1 MALASSRD
9 RRRALTNAHLWKRPR
24 RRTRTARALVVGHSD
39 GVSEGR
45 TTSSRLR
52 SPGRDDA
59 LGRRLDVSVFI
70 LNSLVRFMNS
80 VRHHTMSPDARAGLL
95 YAAGMTI
102 TFGSRARVA
111 TFISKLADAT
121 TGNKDGIVG
130 NEGAAANTAPKTNWF
145 DTNPLLFSL
154 KQQLAV
160 GVSKND
166 ETASLATFLS
176 AFEQGAGPV
185 TSLSKPAHVDADDF
199 AAFRLDKAI
208 TLVRFGRTPA
218 DVTDHVVSARGSVD
232 GAAIAPRDVFVQ
244 HYAPQGTPTGKTI
257 VVSPG
262 FFEDGRHHTE
272 QAMLLSAA
280 GHSVVVLDHQWAGL
294 SSTSNGGIDR
304 GFGIARDVAAVAG
317 WAHAAEPNNT
327 VVLLGTSM
335 GGGAGVVGAL
345 TMNDLG
351 RVQLDGPAM
360 PRGIDGV
367 VQGAF
372 FERSSSVVNATLA
385 AVGRVPLLRDIPLP
399 ATGMPILSGDQA
411 TLRKLAAHATTEQLT
426 GRAQAFHASTDDLAT
441 ITTLLKQGH
450 TPAGRV
456 YALHADKDT
465 LADHDSTRDV
475 VALLGD
481 RGHFHSFASTSHVIE
496 EHPVEQQLVFNALA
510 WLDR

>member
-1 MALASSRD
+1 MCWQDFAAPLT
-9 RRRALTNAHLWKRPR
+9 RA
-24 RRTRTARALVVGHSD
+24 VGWC
-39 GVSEGR
+39 
-45 TTSSRLR
+45 TSA
-52 SPGRDDA
+52 D
-59 LGRRLDVSVFI
+59 
-70 LNSLVRFMNS
+70 
-80 VRHHTMSPDARAGLL
+80 
-95 YAAGMTI
+95 MTI

-130 NEGAAANTAPKTNWF
+130 NESATANTASKSSWL

-160 GVSKND
+160 GLSKSD
-166 ETASLATFLS
+166 ETASLASFLS

-185 TSLSKPAHVDADDF
+185 TSLPRPAHVDADDF

-218 DVTDHVVSARGSVD
+218 DITEHVVSARGSVD
-232 GAAIAPRDVFVQ
+232 GQAIAPRDVFVQ
-244 HYAPQGTPTGKTI
+244 RYAPQGTPSGKTI

-272 QAMLLSAA
+272 QAMLLSSA
-280 GHSVVVLDHQWAGL
+280 GHAVVVLDHQWAGL

-317 WAHAAEPNNT
+317 WAHAADPSTT

-351 RVQLDGPAM
+351 RVELDGPAM

-372 FERSSSVVNATLA
+372 FERSSSLVNSALA
-385 AVGRVPLLRDIPLP
+385 VAGRVPLLRDVPLP
-399 ATGMPILSGDQA
+399 STGMPILSGDQA

-426 GRAQAFHASTDDLAT
+426 GRAQAFHASTNDLAT
-441 ITTLLKQGH
+441 ITQLLQQGH
-450 TPAGRV
+450 TPAGRI

-465 LADHDSTRDV
+465 LADHDSARSV
-475 VALLGD
+475 IGLLGE
-481 RGHFHSFASTSHVIE
+481 RGHFHSFSSTSHVIE
-496 EHPVEQQLVFNALA
+496 EHPTEQRLVFDALQ
-510 WLDR
+510 WLETPLKG